1 MRRIGSLAFVAVIA
15 FGFLSGGCASLQS
28 FSASLR
34 AGKVPADWR
43 NIGRGWASFYG
54 KEFVGRKTASGDPY
68 EEGLL
73 TAAHPSL
80 PFGTILLVRRV
91 ASGRYAFVRVNDR
104 GPFVAGR
111 VIDLS
116 RAAASQI
123 GLIAAGVG
131 RVELFVVPLDHP
143 LIQHL

>member
-1 MRRIGSLAFVAVIA
+1 MRRIDISVFVAILAFAYLA
-15 FGFLSGGCASLQS
+15 SGCASLQP

-34 AGKVPADWR
+34 AGRIPPDWR
-43 NIGRGWASFYG
+43 NLGRGWASYYG
-54 KEFVGRKTASGDPY
+54 KEFVGRKTASGDLYDEP
-68 EEGLL
+68 LL

-91 ASGRYAFVRVNDR
+91 ATGRYTFVRINDR

-116 RAAASQI
+116 KAAASQI

-131 RVELFVVPLDHP
+131 RVELFVVPPDHP